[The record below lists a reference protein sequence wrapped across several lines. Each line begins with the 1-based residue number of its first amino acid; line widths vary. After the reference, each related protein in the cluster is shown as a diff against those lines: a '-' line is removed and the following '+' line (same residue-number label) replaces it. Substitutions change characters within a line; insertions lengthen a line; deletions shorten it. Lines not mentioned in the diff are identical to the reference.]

1 MFHQFREFHRASL
14 CVKARLRSGTQGSR
28 KSTHLAKACSF
39 VSRVSEEE
47 ILICFVAA
55 VPHLQ
60 PLVQWVC
67 DLTMALLSS
76 LPVHHYGASS
86 SGVWLVKDAK
96 SLYTLKQ
103 LLALIRRWYSNVS
116 GIRPVL
122 SCSMGFDVIAKLY
135 KLLTIL
141 ACSVKDG
148 SSLPDSLIEEC
159 GLLANMVCKG
169 ILKVGT
175 LHHVVPAVLL
185 HGTRSRKSPL
195 AHSGLCFAIWYYN
208 DLIGLNSCRRYS
220 GLIIIMISMKLSGLK
235 LGGITHCF
243 GGVRLFWRI

>member
-1 MFHQFREFHRASL
+1 M
-14 CVKARLRSGTQGSR
+14 
-28 KSTHLAKACSF
+28 
-39 VSRVSEEE
+39 
-47 ILICFVAA
+47 
-55 VPHLQ
+55 
-60 PLVQWVC
+60 QWVC

-76 LPVHHYGASS
+76 LPVYHYGASS

-169 ILKVGT
+169 ILKAGT
-175 LHHVVPAVLL
+175 LHNVVPAVLL

-195 AHSGLCFAIWYYN
+195 EHSGLCFAI
-208 DLIGLNSCRRYS
+208 
-220 GLIIIMISMKLSGLK
+220 
-235 LGGITHCF
+235 
-243 GGVRLFWRI
+243 